1 MTLKRLGKRF
11 LVAMGLTLLLVLALA
26 WASQSD
32 PDIYTT
38 TAPGSTVIPNI
49 ENALKA
55 AQSMN
60 SGATAPSYVVQGT
73 WWYDTAGDLIKW
85 YDGSAWVVMFRVAES
100 SDAAAPIQSAT
111 ALPVDD
117 TTPSV
122 KGITSAYTANA
133 NPTTITTFDDGVA
146 GQRLTLRIADAN
158 TTIAAALTASGRI
171 IVGVSGD
178 TLEWLFDGAAWKQV
192 GGSVGM
198 GSRFVVVDPIDAIGD
213 WIASNV
219 TSATDVDV
227 SDDGVRKGACAVVV
241 CISLFSSNADADG
254 DILYVR
260 RNGSSDANHS
270 VTTLAQNGTAGR
282 SKEFTV
288 GLDDNAKFEAWYSG
302 AWTSTTNTAYVVG
315 YWI

>member
-1 MTLKRLGKRF
+1 
-11 LVAMGLTLLLVLALA
+11 V
-26 WASQSD
+26 SQATHV
-32 PDIYTT
+32 IYGT
-38 TAPGSTVIPNI
+38 TAPGGTTMP
-49 ENALKA
+49 ALKDHLA
-55 AQSMN
+55 AVASCH
-60 SGATAPSYVVQGT
+60 SGTSAPAYAVQGM
-73 WWYDTAGDLIKW
+73 WWLDTANELLKW
-85 YDGSAWVVMFRVAES
+85 YDGSAWITVLRLSLTGDRGTVIQGEVAFAAD
-100 SDAAAPIQSAT
+100 DA
-111 ALPVDD
+111 
-117 TTPSV
+117 TPSV
-122 KGITSAYTANA
+122 KGITSAKTANA
-133 NPTTITTFDDGVA
+133 NATTITTFDDGVA
-146 GQRLTLRIADAN
+146 GQRLTVRIADAV
-158 TTIAAALTASGRI
+158 TTIAGALTASGRA

-178 TLEWLFDGAAWKQV
+178 TLEWLYDGCAWKQV

-227 SDDGVRKGACAVVV
+227 SDDGVRKGACAVLV
-241 CISLFSSNADADG
+241 CVSLFSSNADADG

-302 AWTSTTNTAYVVG
+302 TWTSTTNTAHVVG